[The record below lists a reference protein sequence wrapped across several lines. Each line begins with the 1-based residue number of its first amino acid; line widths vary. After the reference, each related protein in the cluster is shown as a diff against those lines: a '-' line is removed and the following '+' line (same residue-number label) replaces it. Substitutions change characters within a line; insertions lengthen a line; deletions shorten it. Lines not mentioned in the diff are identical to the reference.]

1 MASEIF
7 TALARGAGPCPY
19 ASHTE
24 GTRMGRDHTRPFCV
38 GQEIG
43 LALPG
48 FVPSRMEARRPD
60 SPGPGHTRG
69 FPPAQDSD
77 DGDIDY
83 LGSE

>member
-1 MASEIF
+1 MARVP
-7 TALARGAGPCPY
+7 A
-19 ASHTE
+19 
-24 GTRMGRDHTRPFCV
+24 HTRPFCV

-48 FVPSRMEARRPD
+48 FVPSQVEARRPD
-60 SPGPGHTRG
+60 GPGPGHTRG